1 MMTIKELLEIIE
13 EEQIPLDAEIFIEAD
28 HGENKEGASSITV
41 SRSELED
48 DPEDMIWEYDDDLS
62 DYYDE
67 ESLEEYDPNGKI
79 TAITIFG
86 W

>member
-1 MMTIKELLEIIE
+1 MVTIEELLEIIK

-28 HGENKEGASSITV
+28 HGQHKEGASSITV
-41 SRSELED
+41 SRSELEN
-48 DPEDMIWEYDDDLS
+48 DPEDMIWEYGDLS

-67 ESLEEYDPNGKI
+67 ESLKEYDPNGKI
-79 TAITIFG
+79 TAITVFG